1 MARVPNKDGQGI
13 IANGFYGVG
22 DPSYDAP
29 TVFASGVPNTA
40 GYVSE
45 MRVDTATGSI
55 YRYLGGAATNWAET
69 NIR

>member
-1 MARVPNKDGQGI
+1 
-13 IANGFYGVG
+13 
-22 DPSYDAP
+22 
-29 TVFASGVPNTA
+29 VFASGVPNTA